1 MKIICYFI
9 GRTKESYLREGEAI
23 YLKRLRH
30 YWPVET
36 LELQD
41 VKGAGKLSSEQLKV
55 KEAELVMQK
64 LSPQDGLV
72 LLDEGGQQM
81 GSVAMAKWLDKQ
93 LQQPYKR
100 LIFLVGGA
108 FGFDQ
113 TIYQRA
119 DAKLSLSKL
128 TFSHQMVRLFLLEQ
142 LYRSA
147 TILRN
152 EPYHNV

>member
-1 MKIICYFI
+1 MKVICYFI
-9 GRTKESYLREGEAI
+9 GKTKERYLREGEAI

-36 LELQD
+36 VELPD
-41 VKGAGKLSSEQLKV
+41 VKGAGKLSSEQLKE

-64 LSPQDGLV
+64 LTPQDGLV
-72 LLDEGGQQM
+72 LLDEGGKQL
-81 GSVAMAKWLDKQ
+81 GSVEMAKWLDKQ

-100 LIFLVGGA
+100 LVFLVGGA
-108 FGFDQ
+108 FGFDRS
-113 TIYQRA
+113 IYERA
-119 DAKLSLSKL
+119 NAKLSLSRL

-152 EPYHNV
+152 EPYHNG